1 MADVANHVF
10 LPWVQPGALA
20 NVPDQFL
27 ERLAADQAAAVSLRI
42 SVLVNSTP
50 VPQRVRLYG
59 PRDVAGIDPQ
69 QIVRLEPRPY
79 AADFEPNYF
88 PFVEFDRHDF
98 PWLFSPLKADAQGR
112 LRPWIALVVIRT
124 QPGVALNPSPPPA
137 LPVLTINPPASP
149 RDELPD
155 LAESYF
161 WAHAQVTGVPTSQL
175 NTVIDS
181 DPARTVSRV
190 ICARRLRPSTEYLAC
205 LVPAFEVGRL
215 AGLDKPVTSDTLLP
229 SWRSRDEAPDS
240 IELPVYF
247 SWTFRT
253 SADGDFESLVRR
265 LERRDL
271 PAAVGRRPMDISRP
285 GFAIDPLP
293 APGAPGTTLA
303 VEGALRIPD
312 RESDPWPDDVRAPF
326 QRALAEIVDTP
337 WRLTQA
343 AKADQVPVVAP
354 PIYGCWHAGIHQV
367 GPGTPPAPPPFW
379 LDELNLD
386 PRHRVVAAMGTQVV
400 QDQQEPLM
408 ASAWEQLGEA
418 EAINQRLRQ
427 AQLSRAVNRRYHT
440 GAFAKFTP
448 ESFLRI
454 VGPAQSRVAVAQ
466 SAPGRDRRTVAAR
479 AEVLGVVRAG
489 DRGLA
494 AASQARAASR
504 PDQSSV
510 RPRWGNRDQ
519 RAHPSVQRSRSS
531 EAVLRGAALS
541 RQRDDRPDLGQ
552 RRHQSPG
559 SRLDSG

>member
-20 NVPDQFL
+20 NVPDRFL

-59 PRDVAGIDPQ
+59 PRDVTGIDPQ

-215 AGLDKPVTSDTLLP
+215 AGLDTASD
-229 SWRSRDEAPDS
+229 
-240 IELPVYF
+240 
-247 SWTFRT
+247 
-253 SADGDFESLVRR
+253 
-265 LERRDL
+265 ERH
-271 PAAVGRRPMDISRP
+271 AV
-285 GFAIDPLP
+285 AI
-293 APGAPGTTLA
+293 LA
-303 VEGALRIPD
+303 VERRSAGFDRVAGLLLLDVPDERGRRFRIARAAPRAARSAARTWDAADGHQPPRIRDRSAAGTGSARNDAGRRRRASGPGPRVRSVAGRRAGAVSAGPRRD
-312 RESDPWPDDVRAPF
+312 RRYA
-326 QRALAEIVDTP
+326 
-337 WRLTQA
+337 
-343 AKADQVPVVAP
+343 VAP
-354 PIYGCWHAGIHQV
+354 DAGRQGRSGACGRAADLRLLARGDSPGGTENASRAAAVLARRAQPRSAPSRRGGDGHAGRPGSAGTADGLGV
-367 GPGTPPAPPPFW
+367 GAARRGRGDQSASASGATESRRQPPVPHGR
-379 LDELNLD
+379 LREV
-386 PRHRVVAAMGTQVV
+386 HTRVVSPHRGSCAV
-400 QDQQEPLM
+400 E
-408 ASAWEQLGEA
+408 
-418 EAINQRLRQ
+418 
-427 AQLSRAVNRRYHT
+427 SRGRSV
-440 GAFAKFTP
+440 GA
-448 ESFLRI
+448 R
-454 VGPAQSRVAVAQ
+454 
-466 SAPGRDRRTVAAR
+466 RDRRTVAAR

-494 AASQARAASR
+494 AAS
-504 PDQSSV
+504 
-510 RPRWGNRDQ
+510 
-519 RAHPSVQRSRSS
+519 
-531 EAVLRGAALS
+531 
-541 RQRDDRPDLGQ
+541 
-552 RRHQSPG
+552 
-559 SRLDSG
+559 